1 MLNVP
6 VLLAEPITVPFTEI
20 DAPLFAPLPCTAS
33 VVPWSEA
40 DETRIV
46 DVVPPPPLPLPLPEP
61 SLPEPLLSD
70 AASGRGAAESG
81 RTGSWQA
88 VVRTRDAAAHTTETR
103 FTVLLI
109 QLLLAR
115 RRHDAGG
122 DGPELATRI
131 R

>member
-40 DETRIV
+40 DETWMV
-46 DVVPPPPLPLPLPEP
+46 DVVPPPLPLPLPEP
-61 SLPEPLLSD
+61 SLPEPLLND
-70 AASGRGAAESG
+70 AASGRRGVESG

-88 VVRTRDAAAHTTETR
+88 AVRTTDAARHTSETR
-103 FTVLLI
+103 F
-109 QLLLAR
+109 
-115 RRHDAGG
+115 
-122 DGPELATRI
+122 
-131 R
+131 